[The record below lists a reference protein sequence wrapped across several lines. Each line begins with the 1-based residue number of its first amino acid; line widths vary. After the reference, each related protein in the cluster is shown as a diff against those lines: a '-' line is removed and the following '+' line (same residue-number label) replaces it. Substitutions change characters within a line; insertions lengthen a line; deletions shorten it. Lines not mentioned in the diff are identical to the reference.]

1 MMNKPTINSR
11 EVILLL
17 NYDTPF
23 IPRGTRKIS
32 LIPRLLEKQ
41 SLDSTVCVCLINVLS
56 NMIAIECV
64 SLWYII
70 THPRSDLGLEQLQGD
85 VQKQR
90 SVD

>member
-1 MMNKPTINSR
+1 MMMNTPTISSR
-11 EVILLL
+11 KVILLL

-23 IPRGTRKIS
+23 NPRGTWKIS

-41 SLDSTVCVCLINVLS
+41 RLDSTVCECLINVLS
-56 NMIAIECV
+56 NIVTKGCV

-70 THPRSDLGLEQLQGD
+70 THPISDLGLEQLHGD
-85 VQKQR
+85 VQR